1 MRQPGVFHLLP
12 QEDHADREENA
23 KAKQAGY
30 QIQFQLLHGEVLIPT
45 AANRQAVV
53 SWQHLGILKGNG
65 ELPPIT
71 AARWRGQRTDG
82 GCTRAEARA

>member
-65 ELPPIT
+65 DSPDYSRSLAG
-71 AARWRGQRTDG
+71 AANRRGLHSS
-82 GCTRAEARA
+82 